1 MGPGGRKF
9 LEPSNIAPSWIPMDD
24 RCDAVNSLRDRF
36 YATSVA
42 ELDA

>member
-1 MGPGGRKF
+1 
-9 LEPSNIAPSWIPMDD
+9 MDD
-24 RCDAVNSLRDRF
+24 RCDAVNSPRDRF